1 MKEGYQQAL
10 KNLTLL
16 FLLKTFPFTEQD
28 YEKQKRPRASDQS
41 LFSLKKVQKI
51 PLLVIYIT
59 CPSLMMYHELDVEL
73 FQKLHLLIYV
83 SQFMASQL
91 FHLHLSFWIWK
102 VWTGREKITKIRIF
116 RVRKELFWWNKKHF
130 SVFDEL
136 PLKKLK
142 IADTSFQDT
151 LNALFW

>member
-28 YEKQKRPRASDQS
+28 YEKQKGPRASDQS

-51 PLLVIYIT
+51 PLLVIYIN
-59 CPSLMMYHELDVEL
+59 CPCLMMYHELDVEL

-91 FHLHLSFWIWK
+91 FHLHLSF
-102 VWTGREKITKIRIF
+102 
-116 RVRKELFWWNKKHF
+116 
-130 SVFDEL
+130 
-136 PLKKLK
+136 
-142 IADTSFQDT
+142 
-151 LNALFW
+151 